1 MHVIDLRSD
10 TCSLPDE
17 EMRQAMACAPVG
29 NESWGEDPSVNQLI
43 ERSCQVIGKEAALFM
58 PSGTMSNLVAL
69 LTYAD
74 EFPSGSEVILPELAH
89 TYWYET
95 AGISRL
101 AGFSART
108 VCCENSFMDPELV
121 RLAIRPVDHHMPG
134 SVLLWLENTYM
145 LGGGLAVPVS
155 RMQELYELAHANGMM
170 VHLDGARIFNA
181 ALALQVSPAEIAR
194 YADSVQFCFSKGLG
208 APFGSILCGSAS
220 FIERAKRNRIM
231 VGGGMRQAGIMAR
244 AALLALSRAEHQL
257 PVDHRHAK
265 ELALGLNTL
274 FPGCI
279 HMAQV
284 QTNIV
289 LFDPQHAQISPEA
302 FRRLMAERQV
312 LLSVVP
318 SADGS
323 VCRFVTYNGISDE
336 DIKHVLEIAAEIKQM

>member
-1 MHVIDLRSD
+1 
-10 TCSLPDE
+10 
-17 EMRQAMACAPVG
+17 
-29 NESWGEDPSVNQLI
+29 
-43 ERSCQVIGKEAALFM
+43 
-58 PSGTMSNLVAL
+58 
-69 LTYAD
+69 
-74 EFPSGSEVILPELAH
+74 
-89 TYWYET
+89 
-95 AGISRL
+95 
-101 AGFSART
+101 
-108 VCCENSFMDPELV
+108 
-121 RLAIRPVDHHMPG
+121 
-134 SVLLWLENTYM
+134 
-145 LGGGLAVPVS
+145 
-155 RMQELYELAHANGMM
+155 
-170 VHLDGARIFNA
+170 
-181 ALALQVSPAEIAR
+181 
-194 YADSVQFCFSKGLG
+194 
-208 APFGSILCGSAS
+208 
-220 FIERAKRNRIM
+220 
-231 VGGGMRQAGIMAR
+231 MRQAGIMAR